1 MVIYICLRTYK
12 TKQMQH
18 SDSIIGLTFNI
29 ASVGLDL
36 NTKISNLI
44 DYRNSVL
51 TNLIEENSRPKPDA
65 QLLNIYNKE
74 VSATEYILQSL
85 VK

>member
-1 MVIYICLRTYK
+1 
-12 TKQMQH
+12 MQH

-51 TNLIEENSRPKPDA
+51 ANLIEENSRPNPDA
-65 QLLNIYNKE
+65 QLLNMFNKE

-85 VK
+85 AK